1 MSTPI
6 FDSVTG
12 APLVIPSVDLEQKCN
27 LTPRKS
33 LIKTK
38 KASQEF
44 VAHKNQCESKSK
56 ESLAEETPVA
66 FVYNGISHV
75 VMMASPINL
84 EDFALGFS
92 ITEEIVSSSSDFYSV
107 EINHIKDG
115 IELKIEISSKC
126 FMSLK
131 ERRRNLTGRTG
142 CGLCGA
148 ETLSQVVKYKDNDFE
163 TSLTFGHDQ
172 IRYALDQ
179 FQNNQELQK
188 KTGAAHAVALYD
200 NLGKI
205 LLIREDVGRHN
216 AFDKVIGAAIKQ
228 EIINK
233 HCFVITSSRASYEM
247 IQKLSYINLSL
258 IVAISAPTALAVRL
272 ASKIG
277 VTLIGFARADR
288 YTIYSHKE
296 RIIE

>member
-1 MSTPI
+1 
-6 FDSVTG
+6 VTS
-12 APLVIPSVDLEQKCN
+12 AKLIQTKNPSLEF
-27 LTPRKS
+27 S
-33 LIKTK
+33 
-38 KASQEF
+38 
-44 VAHKNQCESKSK
+44 AHKNQSESSSI
-56 ESLAEETPVA
+56 ETLAEETPVA

-92 ITEEIVSSSSDFYSV
+92 ITEEIISSSADFYSV
-107 EINHIKDG
+107 EINHINDG
-115 IELKIEISSKC
+115 IELKIEISTKC
-126 FMSLK
+126 FINLK
-131 ERRRNLTGRTG
+131 ERRRNLTGKTG

-148 ETLSQVVKYKDNDFE
+148 ETLSQVIKYKKNKLL
-163 TSLTFGHDQ
+163 TSTTFSHDQ

-179 FQNNQELQK
+179 FPSSQKLQK
-188 KTGAAHAVALYD
+188 KTGATHAVALYD
-200 NLGKI
+200 NLGNI

-216 AFDKVIGAAIKQ
+216 AFDKIIGAAIKQ

-233 HCFVITSSRASYEM
+233 DCFVITSSRASYEM
-247 IQKLSYINLSL
+247 IQKLSYINLRL

-272 ASKIG
+272 ASEIG

-296 RIIE
+296 TILE

>member
-1 MSTPI
+1 MTSAKLIQTKN
-6 FDSVTG
+6 S
-12 APLVIPSVDLEQKCN
+12 
-27 LTPRKS
+27 S
-33 LIKTK
+33 LD
-38 KASQEF
+38 F
-44 VAHKNQCESKSK
+44 PAHKNQSKSNSI
-56 ESLAEETPVA
+56 ENLAEETPVA

-75 VMMASPINL
+75 VMMASPIDL

-92 ITEEIVSSSSDFYSV
+92 ITEEIIGSSSDLYSV

-126 FMSLK
+126 FMNLK

-148 ETLSQVVKYKDNDFE
+148 ETLTQVIKYKKNNLFSD
-163 TSLTFGHDQ
+163 TTFRYDQ

-179 FQNNQELQK
+179 FATNQTLQK
-188 KTGAAHAVALYD
+188 QTGATHAVALYQ
-200 NLGKI
+200 NTGKF

-216 AFDKVIGAAIKQ
+216 AFDKLIGAAMKQ

-233 HCFVITSSRASYEM
+233 DCFVVTSSRASYEM
-247 IQKLSYINLSL
+247 IQKLSYLNLRL
-258 IVAISAPTALAVRL
+258 IIAISAPTALAVRL
-272 ASKIG
+272 AKKIG
-277 VTLIGFARADR
+277 VTLVGFARADR

-296 RIIE
+296 TIIE

>member
-1 MSTPI
+1 
-6 FDSVTG
+6 VTS
-12 APLVIPSVDLEQKCN
+12 AKLIQTKNPSLEF
-27 LTPRKS
+27 S
-33 LIKTK
+33 
-38 KASQEF
+38 
-44 VAHKNQCESKSK
+44 AHKNQSESSSI
-56 ESLAEETPVA
+56 EILAEETPVA

-92 ITEEIVSSSSDFYSV
+92 ITEEIISSSTDLYSV
-107 EINHIKDG
+107 EINHINNG
-115 IELKIEISSKC
+115 IELKIEISAKC
-126 FMSLK
+126 FMNLK
-131 ERRRNLTGRTG
+131 ERRRNLTGKTG

-148 ETLSQVVKYKDNDFE
+148 ETLSQVIKYKKNKLL
-163 TSLTFGHDQ
+163 TSTTFRHGQ

-179 FQNNQELQK
+179 FPSSQKLQK
-188 KTGAAHAVALYD
+188 KTGATHAVALYD
-200 NLGKI
+200 NLGNI

-216 AFDKVIGAAIKQ
+216 AFDKIIGAAIKQ

-233 HCFVITSSRASYEM
+233 DCFVITSSRASYEM
-247 IQKLSYINLSL
+247 IQKLSYINLRL

-272 ASKIG
+272 ASEIG

-296 RIIE
+296 TILE

>member
-1 MSTPI
+1 
-6 FDSVTG
+6 VTS
-12 APLVIPSVDLEQKCN
+12 AKLIQTKNPSLEF
-27 LTPRKS
+27 S
-33 LIKTK
+33 
-38 KASQEF
+38 
-44 VAHKNQCESKSK
+44 AHKNQSESSSI
-56 ESLAEETPVA
+56 ETLAEETPVA

-92 ITEEIVSSSSDFYSV
+92 ITEEIISSSADFYSV
-107 EINHIKDG
+107 EINHINDG
-115 IELKIEISSKC
+115 IELKIEISTKC
-126 FMSLK
+126 FINLK
-131 ERRRNLTGRTG
+131 ERRRNLTGKTG

-148 ETLSQVVKYKDNDFE
+148 ETLSQVIKYKKNKLL
-163 TSLTFGHDQ
+163 TSTTFSHDQ

-179 FQNNQELQK
+179 FPSSQKLQK
-188 KTGAAHAVALYD
+188 KTGATHAVALYD
-200 NLGKI
+200 NLGNI

-216 AFDKVIGAAIKQ
+216 AFDKIIGAAIKQ

-233 HCFVITSSRASYEM
+233 DCFVITSSRASYEM
-247 IQKLSYINLSL
+247 IQKLSYINLRL

-272 ASKIG
+272 ASEIG

-296 RIIE
+296 TIIE